1 MLKAWFVFFSL
12 QATVSAQTFADYPM
26 SNVWP
31 GISPACLA
39 ALNTTVDCL
48 WLLAESAEKYVEP
61 APYYLPVVEMEMTG
75 ANHPSTY

>member
-1 MLKAWFVFFSL
+1 MLKAWFMFLSL
-12 QATVSAQTFADYPM
+12 QATVSAQTFADYPI

-48 WLLAESAEKYVEP
+48 WILAESAEKYVELV
-61 APYYLPVVEMEMTG
+61 PYYLPVVQMGMTG
-75 ANHPSTY
+75 TSRY